1 MMAWKRNAFIAAAAA
16 TLAITAP
23 APAYAYVQPIWL
35 GINQSYYLPTT
46 SPITRVAVSSDK
58 VAQVKVL
65 GKFALNIVAVG
76 EGTTTLNVWTRNG
89 MRQEFQISVS
99 QVDDGL
105 AQQIEK
111 AIDLP
116 GVKVQKVGKKILLRG
131 TVANQYEKDLAFNIA
146 SIYVEEQNGK
156 EENKVN
162 HTETG
167 GGVSSNTDITDK
179 ELTNSN
185 IINMLQMTNPD
196 QINIEAEVIEVNSD
210 DAKRL
215 GITYSGGSLST
226 SSTTT
231 SAGGVSSTTTS
242 TDVSL
247 ESPGNF
253 FGGET
258 YGRLR
263 EPGHHWYNKN
273 WLYTHFSQVNA
284 NIYAL
289 VEQGKARLVSPP
301 NVTTMRGRDAR
312 ILVGGQIPYPV
323 SAGDGKTSVEYKD
336 YGIVLDLTNPTVDTA
351 GNITS
356 RLHATVSR
364 LDWSNAV
371 TVDGFN
377 MPGLST
383 RSADTMVNI
392 PSGMTMVI
400 AGLMNSEDSKSIQ
413 KVPVLGNIPLL
424 GELFKYHN
432 NSRQKSEIIVLIT
445 PHIVNETSSV
455 RMSPKME
462 QTYNDERRE
471 QQGMKEVDVNAPL
484 PELEKKPDAETDTAK
499 AAANAA
505 AEGTDGTWQ
514 PVSAE
519 EMMQR
524 AQKAAEES
532 VTAQQPAA
540 ATAGR

>member
-16 TLAITAP
+16 TMAITAP

-99 QVDDGL
+99 QADEGL
-105 AQQIEK
+105 ASQIEK
-111 AIDLP
+111 AINLP
-116 GVKVQKVGKKILLRG
+116 NVKVQKVGKKILLRG
-131 TVANQYEKDLAFNIA
+131 TVANQYERDLAFSIA
-146 SIYVEEQNGK
+146 SIYVDSANGK
-156 EENKVN
+156 KEI
-162 HTETG
+162 
-167 GGVSSNTDITDK
+167 SSTPKNSADVLSSSSEIKD
-179 ELTNSN
+179 EDVTNDS
-185 IINMLQMTNPD
+185 IINLLQMTNPD
-196 QINIEAEVIEVNSD
+196 QINIEAEVIEINSD
-210 DAKRL
+210 DAKQL
-215 GITYSGGSLST
+215 GLQYSSPTDMEFTNGNAGQSWTKVTDGSSGTYY
-226 SSTTT
+226 
-231 SAGGVSSTTTS
+231 
-242 TDVSL
+242 
-247 ESPGNF
+247 
-253 FGGET
+253 GGET
-258 YGRLR
+258 YGQQR
-263 EPGHHWYNKN
+263 GKGNHWYNRN
-273 WLYTHFSQVNA
+273 WLYTHFSQINA
-284 NIYAL
+284 KIYAL
-289 VEQGKARLVSPP
+289 ISQGKARIVSRP
-301 NVTTMRGRDAR
+301 NVTTLSGRDAR
-312 ILVGGQIPYPV
+312 ILVGGQIPYPK
-323 SAGDGKTSVEYKD
+323 SGGSDNGTEIEYKN
-336 YGIVLDLTNPTVDTA
+336 YGIELDLMKPVADTA

-356 RLHATVSR
+356 RLHASVSR
-364 LDWSNAV
+364 LDWSNSV
-371 TVDGFN
+371 IVDGYR
-377 MPGLST
+377 MPALST

-400 AGLMNSEDSKSIQ
+400 AGLMNSEDSRNVE

-484 PELEKKPDAETDTAK
+484 PEPEKKPDAKKD
-499 AAANAA
+499 AAQDATGA

-532 VTAQQPAA
+532 VTAQQPAS

>member
-1 MMAWKRNAFIAAAAA
+1 MAWKRNAFIAAAAA
-16 TLAITAP
+16 TMAITAP

-46 SPITRVAVSSDK
+46 SPITRVAVGSNK

-65 GKFALNIVAVG
+65 GRFALNIVAVG
-76 EGTTTLNVWTRNG
+76 EGTTNLNVWTRNG

-99 QVDDGL
+99 QADDGL

-111 AIDLP
+111 AINLP

-131 TVANQYEKDLAFNIA
+131 TVANQYERDLAFSIA
-146 SIYVEEQNGK
+146 SIYVDSANGK
-156 EENKVN
+156 K
-162 HTETG
+162 ET
-167 GGVSSNTDITDK
+167 SSTSKNSADALSSSSEIKD
-179 ELTNSN
+179 EDVTNDS
-185 IINMLQMTNPD
+185 IINLLQMTNPD
-196 QINIEAEVIEVNSD
+196 QINIEAEVIEINSD
-210 DAKRL
+210 DAKQL
-215 GITYSGGSLST
+215 GLQYSSPTDMDFKNGDNANQSWTKVTDGTSGTYY
-226 SSTTT
+226 
-231 SAGGVSSTTTS
+231 
-242 TDVSL
+242 
-247 ESPGNF
+247 
-253 FGGET
+253 GGET
-258 YGRLR
+258 YGQQR
-263 EPGHHWYNKN
+263 GKGNHWYNRN
-273 WLYTHFSQVNA
+273 WLYTHFSQINA
-284 NIYAL
+284 KIYAL
-289 VEQGKARLVSPP
+289 ISQGKARIVSRP
-301 NVTTMRGRDAR
+301 NVTTLSGRDAR
-312 ILVGGQIPYPV
+312 ILVGGQIPYPK
-323 SAGDGKTSVEYKD
+323 SGGSDNGTEIEYKN
-336 YGIVLDLTNPTVDTA
+336 YGIELDLMKPVADTA

-356 RLHATVSR
+356 RLHASVSR
-364 LDWSNAV
+364 LDWSNSV
-371 TVDGFN
+371 IVDGYR
-377 MPGLST
+377 MPALST

-400 AGLMNSEDSKSIQ
+400 AGLMNSEDSRNVE

>member
-16 TLAITAP
+16 TMAITAP

-46 SPITRVAVSSDK
+46 SPITRVAVGSNK

-65 GKFALNIVAVG
+65 GRFALNIVAVG
-76 EGTTTLNVWTRNG
+76 EGTTNLNVWTRNG

-99 QVDDGL
+99 QADDGL

-111 AIDLP
+111 AINLP

-146 SIYVEEQNGK
+146 SIYVEEQNSK

-162 HTETG
+162 HTETNG
-167 GGVSSNTDITDK
+167 SVASNTDIIDK

-196 QINIEAEVIEVNSD
+196 QINIEAEVIEINSD
-210 DAKRL
+210 DAKQL
-215 GITYSGGSLST
+215 GIQYGAD
-226 SSTTT
+226 SS
-231 SAGGVSSTTTS
+231 VSS
-242 TDVSL
+242 
-247 ESPGNF
+247 PGVWYASDGNR
-253 FGGET
+253 T
-258 YGRLR
+258 RD
-263 EPGHHWYNKN
+263 PGSHWYSKN
-273 WLYTHFSQVNA
+273 WLYTHFSQINA
-284 NIYAL
+284 KLTAL
-289 VEQGKARLVSPP
+289 ISQGKARIVSRP
-301 NVTTMRGRDAR
+301 NVTTMSGRDAR
-312 ILVGGQIPYPV
+312 ILVGGEIPYPV

-432 NSRQKSEIIVLIT
+432 DSRQKSEIIVLIT
-445 PHIVNETSSV
+445 PHIVNETTSV
-455 RMSPKME
+455 RMSQKME
-462 QTYNDERRE
+462 DTYTDSRRE
-471 QQGMKEVDVNAPL
+471 QQSMNEVDVNAPL
-484 PELEKKPDAETDTAK
+484 PEPKPKKDKTAPADANPS
-499 AAANAA
+499 AAGAA
-505 AEGTDGTWQ
+505 GTWK

-519 EMMQR
+519 EMLQR
-524 AQKAAEES
+524 AQEAADQS
-532 VTAQQPAA
+532 TAAQQPADTA
-540 ATAGR
+540 AGR